1 MVVRKTSTP
10 RRTAS
15 THSVAVAV
23 ATEKYHH
30 QSPPNQPTNGESQC
44 FHETV
49 TLPRTT
55 LPSPELTDFLFEIY
69 FDHSFNANL
78 IHHKATFLR
87 EYAENKVSDF
97 VALSIF
103 ALATMYSTFFAAE
116 VKFGLTRKQFST
128 QTEP

>member
-1 MVVRKTSTP
+1 MTVNKISAP

-23 ATEKYHH
+23 TIEKDHH
-30 QSPPNQPTNGESQC
+30 QSPSNQPVSGDSQC

-49 TLPRTT
+49 TLPKTT

-78 IHHKATFLR
+78 IYHKATFLR
-87 EYAENKVSDF
+87 EYAESKVSDF
-97 VALSIF
+97 VALSMF
-103 ALATMYSTFFAAE
+103 ALAT
-116 VKFGLTRKQFST
+116 V
-128 QTEP
+128 